1 MEVFIKD
8 ITRKLEEK
16 LKSVPQDIIIK
27 QTEQRI
33 QIIKETLSE
42 VDSHLSQYSF
52 SDRAEE
58 INFYKDLLPPIYSKF
73 LYYQRVLE
81 LEINCPVGKDSQK
94 RFYEEELQDI
104 NHYLERKRYYV
115 VYYRSRTTYLDDV
128 YFLSKSQSSHHRITD
143 IYYSALG
150 SLLFSRFICSEML
163 IKELEKRL
171 SSLNEKEVTDEDT
184 EDKTTKQLKWK
195 GPLVGL
201 VELGYACKEAGVFDA
216 PLHEIFECFEAFFS
230 VQLKNTSRTFQE
242 ILSRKKEEAFYLDK
256 LTEKF
261 KERRDRMNTNYKPR
275 K

>member
-1 MEVFIKD
+1 MEAFIED

-16 LKSVPQDIIIK
+16 LKLVPQDTIIR
-27 QTEQRI
+27 QEELRI
-33 QIIKETLSE
+33 QILKETLSE

-52 SDRAEE
+52 PDPAGE
-58 INFYKDLLPPIYSKF
+58 IHFYKDLLPPIYSKL
-73 LYYQRVLE
+73 LYYERVLE
-81 LEINCPVGKDSQK
+81 FEINCPVGKESQK
-94 RFYEEELQDI
+94 HFYEEELQDI
-104 NHYLERKRYYV
+104 DHYLERKRYCV
-115 VYYRSRTTYLDDV
+115 VYYRSGTTYLDDI
-128 YFLSKSQSSHHRITD
+128 YFLSKSQSSQRRITD
-143 IYYSALG
+143 IYYSAIG

-163 IKELEKRL
+163 IKELERRL
-171 SSLNEKEVTDEDT
+171 SSLNEKEVTHEDT
-184 EDKTTKQLKWK
+184 QDKTAKQLKWK

-261 KERRDRMNTNYKPR
+261 KEKRDRMNTNYKPR